1 MVTRK
6 PVIFPETLMQEYI
19 DAGWDLSDAIV
30 ISDNVRAESGGV
42 WPQEKIL
49 SSVNGMPAW
58 AGIPPPTKE
67 ELMQSA
73 EYERQRRIDA
83 ANDFMNSKQ
92 WPGKVAIGRLKGD
105 ELVQYNFWLDYL
117 DEVTAVDTSTAPD
130 ISWPPVPTT

>member
-42 WPQEKIL
+42 WPQGKIL

>member
-1 MVTRK
+1 
-6 PVIFPETLMQEYI
+6 FPETLMQEYI

-30 ISDNVRAESGGV
+30 ISDNVRAEFGGV
-42 WPQEKIL
+42 WPQGKIL

-58 AGIPPPTKE
+58 ADIPPPTKE

>member
-1 MVTRK
+1 M
-6 PVIFPETLMQEYI
+6 
-19 DAGWDLSDAIV
+19 
-30 ISDNVRAESGGV
+30 
-42 WPQEKIL
+42 
-49 SSVNGMPAW
+49 NGMPAW
-58 AGIPPPTKE
+58 ADIPPPTKE
-67 ELMQSA
+67 ELIQAA

-130 ISWPPVPTT
+130 ISWSPVPTT